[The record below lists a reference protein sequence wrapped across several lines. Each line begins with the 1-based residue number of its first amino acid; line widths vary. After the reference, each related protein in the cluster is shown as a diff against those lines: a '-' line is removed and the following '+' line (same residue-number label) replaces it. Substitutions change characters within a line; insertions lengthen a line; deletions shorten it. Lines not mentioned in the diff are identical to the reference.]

1 MLSTFVTV
9 WSTWIGQPLRHHY
22 TRHHTRVTAPRQR
35 RQQQQAAEAGA
46 TTSDGNDSDDRPEG
60 HPSDWRPEGCFD
72 AQRWPG
78 TDNDCSDVHSQ
89 GEGDAPQ
96 TFVSVTDANDSL
108 GGVLLRRG
116 WLCHGHGG
124 KGDLIQTKDFPLL
137 PPASPAQ
144 YPRYDNLAD
153 FTTIRTPDVLIL
165 QLATWDR
172 LRIFLAVI
180 QPGVVT
186 TLVILLRAAEVAMGT
201 GALKEIISAVK
212 QSGPTVSM
220 SSCTLTLQALGY
232 PSTGT

>member
-1 MLSTFVTV
+1 M
-9 WSTWIGQPLRHHY
+9 
-22 TRHHTRVTAPRQR
+22 
-35 RQQQQAAEAGA
+35 
-46 TTSDGNDSDDRPEG
+46 
-60 HPSDWRPEGCFD
+60 
-72 AQRWPG
+72 
-78 TDNDCSDVHSQ
+78 
-89 GEGDAPQ
+89 
-96 TFVSVTDANDSL
+96 SVIDANDSL

-124 KGDLIQTKDFPLL
+124 KGDLIQTTDFPLL
-137 PPASPAQ
+137 PPASSAQ

-232 PSTGT
+232 PSTGTWTSILVWSTAGGAQRLHPEFSDTSSERGGSVGERLGDAFGDGITVEVFEPAPQRPSS